1 MVGKLVV
8 ANPPYIS
15 HHSEDDIK
23 EMLREI
29 GVGDVLDLYRDIPEK
44 YILKSPQT

>member
-1 MVGKLVV
+1 MVGKLGV

-29 GVGDVLDLYRDIPEK
+29 GVGDVLDLYRDIPRNT
-44 YILKSPQT
+44 S